1 MVSQLLWKWWKRAC
15 GAVPR
20 DGSDW
25 VNIVSSRVRG
35 MDGEEA
41 EMNGFATDW
50 LYEQGSPL
58 RWHRRQTGWAWSH
71 CRTC

>member
-1 MVSQLLWKWWKRAC
+1 
-15 GAVPR
+15 
-20 DGSDW
+20 
-25 VNIVSSRVRG
+25 VNIVSPRLGG

-71 CRTC
+71 YGICLAKLDHNVDLVLGVHLDSFDFA